1 MTETVVFHNGVT
13 MPSIG
18 FGTWQLPEADNV
30 AYDAVKHALSVGYR
44 HIDTAQIYGNEKAV
58 GLAIKDSELAREEI
72 FVTTKVWNNQR
83 GYENTKQSL
92 EESLEKLQLEYIDLV
107 LIHWPNPKALREI
120 SPDEWKKANA
130 ESWRAMEDL
139 YEAGKIRAIGVSNF
153 MVHHLESL
161 KEQACIQ
168 PMVNQIL
175 LAPGLL
181 QQDVV
186 NYCRANHIVLE
197 AYSPFGSGKLFSN
210 EIVAA
215 MAERYNRSAAQIA
228 LRWSLDHGF
237 VPLPRS
243 SSAENIQ
250 NNLDVDFE
258 LAAADREI
266 LDTLKGIAEYQSP
279 DERDF

>member
-1 MTETVVFHNGVT
+1 MTEKVTFHNGII

-18 FGTWQLPEADNV
+18 FGTWQLPEKDNV
-30 AYDAVKHALSVGYR
+30 AYDAVSHALKVGYR
-44 HIDTAQIYGNEKAV
+44 HIDTAQAYGNEAAV
-58 GLAIKDSELAREEI
+58 GSAIKDSRLAREEI

-83 GYENTKQSL
+83 GYDKTKQSI
-92 EESLEKLQLEYIDLV
+92 EESLEKLQLDYIDLV
-107 LIHWPNPKALREI
+107 LIHWPNPKALRDI
-120 SPDEWKKANA
+120 SPDEWKTANA

-139 YEAGKIRAIGVSNF
+139 YDAGKIRAIGVSNF

-161 KEQACIQ
+161 KEQARVQ

-181 QQDVV
+181 QQEVV
-186 NYCRANHIVLE
+186 DYCKANNIVLE
-197 AYSPFGSGKLFSN
+197 AYSPFGSGKLFNN
-210 EIVAA
+210 EVVAA
-215 MAERYNRSAAQIA
+215 MAERYQRSAAQIA

-243 SSAENIQ
+243 SSAENIE
-250 NNLDVDFE
+250 NNLKVDFE
-258 LAAADREI
+258 LAQEDRKI
-266 LDTLKGIAEYQSP
+266 LDTLDGIAEYHNP